1 MTEPPNGL
9 RFDIYERVHLPDDVA
24 AIDELEEIELVPH
37 MQVLPQE
44 NNVLLSGH
52 LLLSGVYRAQHSD
65 ETTQL
70 THWIPVEI
78 TLPLNRVQNVDE
90 IGVEIDNFDV
100 DLLSTR
106 SLNVTGVLAL
116 RGLQASSS
124 HEPIWKDDSFTVVHQ
139 AQPSFEADFVRD
151 GISSGQAAD
160 EPSDYDDDAAQASS
174 STTDGIPHSF
184 EPERVEEQPS
194 LQPPQPPQ
202 PPQPQPI
209 PSFAESANDGSWLSK
224 FQSYGDKGKPQEQTR
239 SAQPVHSSDGWG
251 DLSQRRE
258 AAPQPSQPATAPFSA
273 VESPALPADAI
284 AMPAAMPTAIPAAIP
299 AVAEAPEPE
308 PVKIAINGAASD
320 ISQRI
325 QSGVGLLSQLG
336 DIGAKREIDLKQQEA
351 SQAEEKASAKSS
363 SGSTGDEL
371 EWTRLLSGG
380 ESEAQSFRKV
390 RMCIVQRDDTLESI
404 ADRYN
409 LQPRVLQVHNK
420 LNDPYLSEG
429 QVLYIP

>member
-37 MQVLPQE
+37 MQVLPRE
-44 NNVLLSGH
+44 DNVLLSGS
-52 LLLSGVYRAQHSD
+52 LLLSGVYRAQYSD

-116 RGLQASSS
+116 RGLQTSSS
-124 HEPIWKDDSFTVVHQ
+124 QEPIWKDDSFTVVHQ
-139 AQPSFEADFVRD
+139 ARSSYEEDFGRD
-151 GISSGQAAD
+151 GLSAAQAAD
-160 EPSDYDDDAAQASS
+160 DSADDDDSSQAASSQSDDSLLEFDPERIEEQQAAQ
-174 STTDGIPHSF
+174 PQ
-184 EPERVEEQPS
+184 QP
-194 LQPPQPPQ
+194 QKPQPV
-202 PPQPQPI
+202 
-209 PSFAESANDGSWLSK
+209 PSFADAANEGSWLSNFK
-224 FQSYGDKGKPQEQTR
+224 SYADKAKSQEQTR
-239 SAQPVHSSDGWG
+239 AAQPVQSSDGWG
-251 DLSQRRE
+251 DLSQRRD
-258 AAPQPSQPATAPFSA
+258 ADPQTSQPAAPSYSA
-273 VESPALPADAI
+273 LEIPALPADV
-284 AMPAAMPTAIPAAIP
+284 PAAQPETLPSVSA
-299 AVAEAPEPE
+299 APEPE
-308 PVKIAINGAASD
+308 PMKIAINGLPSD
-320 ISQRI
+320 ASQRI

-336 DIGAKREIDLKQQEA
+336 DIGARRESDLKRQEA
-351 SQAEEKASAKSS
+351 AQSEEKANAASS

-380 ESEAQSFRKV
+380 ENEAQSFRKV

-409 LQPRVLQVHNK
+409 LQPRVLQTHNK
-420 LNDPYLSEG
+420 LNEPYLSEG

>member
-37 MQVLPQE
+37 MQVLPRE
-44 NNVLLSGH
+44 DNVLLSGN
-52 LLLSGVYRAQHSD
+52 LLLSGVYRAQHSV
-65 ETTQL
+65 ETAQL

-116 RGLQASSS
+116 RGLQSSS
-124 HEPIWKDDSFTVVHQ
+124 SQEPIWKDDSFTVVHQ
-139 AQPSFEADFVRD
+139 ARPSYEADVERE
-151 GISSGQAAD
+151 QAAD
-160 EPSDYDDDAAQASS
+160 EPADYAEDDAQASS
-174 STTDGIPHSF
+174 PSDGSPNSF
-184 EPERVEEQPS
+184 DPGRVEEQQV
-194 LQPPQPPQ
+194 LQPQPPQ
-202 PPQPQPI
+202 PI
-209 PSFAESANDGSWLSK
+209 PSLADATNEGSWLSNL
-224 FQSYGDKGKPQEQTR
+224 QNYADQPKPQEQTR
-239 SAQPVHSSDGWG
+239 SAQPVPSSNGWG

-258 AAPQPSQPATAPFSA
+258 AAPQPNQPEAQPSA
-273 VESPALPADAI
+273 VEAPALSAEA
-284 AMPAAMPTAIPAAIP
+284 PAALSAALPP
-299 AVAEAPEPE
+299 AVEAPEPE
-308 PVKIAINGAASD
+308 PVKIAINGAPSD
-320 ISQRI
+320 ASQRI

-336 DIGAKREIDLKQQEA
+336 DIGARRESDLKQQEA
-351 SQAEEKASAKSS
+351 DQAEDKATAVSS
-363 SGSTGDEL
+363 SASTGDEL

-409 LQPRVLQVHNK
+409 LQPRVLQAHNK

>member
-37 MQVLPQE
+37 MQVLPRE
-44 NNVLLSGH
+44 DNVLLSGN

-65 ETTQL
+65 ETAQL

-100 DLLSTR
+100 DLLSKR

-116 RGLQASSS
+116 RGLQSSS
-124 HEPIWKDDSFTVVHQ
+124 SQEPIWKDDSFTVVHQ
-139 AQPSFEADFVRD
+139 ARSSYEADVERD
-151 GISSGQAAD
+151 GLSAGQAAD
-160 EPSDYDDDAAQASS
+160 EPADDAADGAQALSPP
-174 STTDGIPHSF
+174 DGSPYSF
-184 EPERVEEQPS
+184 EPERVEEQPA
-194 LQPPQPPQ
+194 LQPQPPQ
-202 PPQPQPI
+202 PI
-209 PSFAESANDGSWLSK
+209 PSLADAANEGSWLSNLK
-224 FQSYGDKGKPQEQTR
+224 SYADKSKPEDQAR
-239 SAQPVHSSDGWG
+239 SALPQPVQSSNGWG

-258 AAPQPSQPATAPFSA
+258 AASQPSQPEAQPSA
-273 VESPALPADAI
+273 LEIPALSAEAPVALA
-284 AMPAAMPTAIPAAIP
+284 AAIP
-299 AVAEAPEPE
+299 PAVEAPEPE
-308 PVKIAINGAASD
+308 PVKIAINGAPSD
-320 ISQRI
+320 ASQRI

-336 DIGAKREIDLKQQEA
+336 DIGARRESDLKQQEA
-351 SQAEEKASAKSS
+351 AQADEKATAVSS
-363 SGSTGDEL
+363 SASTGDEL

-380 ESEAQSFRKV
+380 VNEVQAFRKV

-409 LQPRVLQVHNK
+409 LQPRVLQAHNK